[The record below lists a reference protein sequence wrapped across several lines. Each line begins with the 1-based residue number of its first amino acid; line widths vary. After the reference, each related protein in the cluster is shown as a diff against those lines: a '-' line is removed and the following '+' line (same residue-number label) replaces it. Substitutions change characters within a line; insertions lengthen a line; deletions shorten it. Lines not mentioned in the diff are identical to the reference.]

1 VEGDGHLTPR
11 QQPKGGP
18 SLADVM
24 RISDRYIGKQVLFG
38 TLFAILIL
46 SVVLVLGSLFREIR
60 PLLVEQKIPLTLL
73 GQFVL
78 NILPFSLMFTIPWG
92 FLSAVLLVFGRLSSE
107 QELTGFR
114 VAGISL
120 PRISAPVFVVALAL
134 CGLSVWLNVEVAP
147 RAKAS
152 LENILYREVMRD
164 PRALLDPGAV
174 QSRFKNQKVFIEGK
188 DGDALI
194 GFHMYQTRK
203 VNDPDAPPP
212 AYVHAGRVE
221 LVVDKVEQQF
231 KLTLDNTFI
240 ESQKADGTFD
250 RAIAGE
256 ARYWFLSFSDS
267 RPKKPKPAAMTTEE
281 IREFANDP
289 RLTPKARVMVRS
301 EITRRYAYSLA
312 CLAFAFIGVPLGIKS
327 RRRDTS
333 SGLVLGI
340 AIAAGYFLSTFLA
353 EQFHT
358 DAQVTAALWAPNVLC
373 VLLGLW
379 LFRRARFK

>member
-1 VEGDGHLTPR
+1 
-11 QQPKGGP
+11 
-18 SLADVM
+18 M
-24 RISDRYIGKQVLFG
+24 IRISDRYIGKQVLFG
-38 TLFAILIL
+38 TLFAILVL
-46 SVVLVLGSLFREIR
+46 SMVLVLGSLFKEIR
-60 PLLVEQKIPLTLL
+60 PLLVEQKIPLPLV

-120 PRISAPVFVVALAL
+120 PRISIPVFVVAVAL
-134 CGLSVWLNVEVAP
+134 CGLSMWLNIEVAP

-188 DGDALI
+188 DGDALV

-203 VNDPDAPPP
+203 ANDPNAPPP

-221 LVVDKVEQQF
+221 LSVDQVKQEF

-240 ESQKADGTFD
+240 ESPKADGTYD
-250 RAIAGE
+250 RAIAGQ
-256 ARYWFLSFSDS
+256 AQYWFLSFSDS
-267 RPKKPKPAAMTTEE
+267 RPKKPKAAAMTNEE
-281 IREFANDP
+281 ILEFAKDP

-301 EITRRYAYSLA
+301 EITRRYAYSMA

-333 SGLVLGI
+333 GGLVLSI